1 MRTSG
6 EGEGAERFKIPR
18 SDPGLEEEDEGRER
32 VEGLVVEYAKEI
44 ARRALEGGLTDDRV
58 LGELRRA
65 LAVDPSST

>member
-18 SDPGLEEEDEGRER
+18 NDPGLDEEDEGPER
-32 VEGLVVEYAKEI
+32 VEGLVVAYAKEI
-44 ARRALEGGLTDDRV
+44 ARRALDGGLMDDRV

-65 LAVDPSST
+65 LAVAPSST